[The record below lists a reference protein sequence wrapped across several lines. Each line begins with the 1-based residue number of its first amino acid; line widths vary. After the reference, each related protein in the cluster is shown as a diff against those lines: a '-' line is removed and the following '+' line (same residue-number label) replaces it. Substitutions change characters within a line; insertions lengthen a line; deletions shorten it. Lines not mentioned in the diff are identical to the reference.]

1 MLKTRSLPLILLL
14 ALLATPALAKSDSD
28 KAQASDAHRID
39 VPLNDLKNFAEIFE
53 RIKRNYVEETSDH
66 ELIKYAIKG
75 MLSGLDPHSA
85 YLDADDFR
93 DLQVGTRGEF
103 GGLGIEVG
111 EENGYIKVIA
121 PMDDTPAAK
130 AGVKAGDLI
139 VRIDGKPLKD
149 MPLNDAVNMMR
160 GKPGSKIELTILRD
174 GEDKPLS
181 ITVIRDIIRV
191 RSVKGRLLQKDF
203 AYIRLA
209 QFQSHTAQD
218 MLEKLSQLKKQNK
231 GPLKGLVLDLRNNP
245 GGVLTGAVAVS
256 DAFLKDGIVVYTE
269 GRDKDSRLNFKA
281 APDDVL
287 KGEPLVVLVNG
298 GSASASEIVA
308 GALQDHGR
316 AVIMGERTF
325 GKGSVQTIV
334 PIDERTGIKLTT
346 ARYYTPKGRSIQAE
360 GITPD
365 IPLEQVKLTKKENTS
380 VSRLKEADLA
390 RHLNKGDKASNKKTA
405 TDKPESLANLYL
417 QDYQVAEALN
427 LLKGMYLLQ
436 KRGSVA
442 KAAQ

>member
-1 MLKTRSLPLILLL
+1 MLKIRFMPVLLTLCLL
-14 ALLATPALAKSDSD
+14 APPLAAKSDE
-28 KAQASDAHRID
+28 KGGASIE
-39 VPLNDLKNFAEIFE
+39 VPLNDLRKFAEVFE
-53 RIKRNYVEETSDH
+53 RIKRNYVEEVSDH
-66 ELIKYAIKG
+66 QLIRLAIQG

-85 YLDADDFR
+85 YLDAEAFR
-93 DLQVGTRGEF
+93 DLQVGTSGQF

-111 EENGYIKVIA
+111 EENGYIKVIS
-121 PMDDTPAAK
+121 PIDDTPAAK
-130 AGVKAGDLI
+130 AGIKAGDLI
-139 VRIDGKPLKD
+139 IRIDGKPLKD
-149 MPLNDAVNMMR
+149 IPVDDAVKLMR
-160 GKPGSKIELTILRD
+160 GKPGTKIVLTVLRN
-174 GEDKPLS
+174 GEDKPLT
-181 ITVIRDIIRV
+181 IPVVRDIIQV
-191 RSVKGRLLQKDF
+191 RSVRGRLLQKDF
-203 AYIRLA
+203 GYIRLA
-209 QFQSHTAQD
+209 QFQAHTAQD
-218 MLEKLSQLKKQNK
+218 MLAQIAKLKKRNQ

-256 DAFLKDGIVVYTE
+256 DAFLRDGIIVYTE

-287 KGEPLVVLVNG
+287 DDAPLVVLVNG

-365 IPLEQVKLTKKENTS
+365 IPLEAVKLSRAKHQVK
-380 VSRLKEADLA
+380 RLKEADLA
-390 RHLNKGDKASNKKTA
+390 HHLNKGDKATNQGA
-405 TDKPESLANLYL
+405 NRNDEIQPITDLYL
-417 QDYQVAEALN
+417 KDYQVAEALN

-436 KRGSVA
+436 QRQA
-442 KAAQ
+442 RAARDE